1 MHPFTAVA
9 AHCAHTPCHQGTNAR
24 PPAGI
29 VSGADDSG
37 RSEAS

>member
-1 MHPFTAVA
+1 MHPFTAA
-9 AHCAHTPCHQGTNAR
+9 AAPAPHTGPHQGTSPR
-24 PPAGI
+24 PAAGI